1 MSIGNV
7 TNEYKTLVEALEK
20 NGYDASKYFDKKVA
34 SIIISGNRVIGLNN
48 VQGVKLTPTQIE
60 NGVMVDMEIEEGVVL
75 PIPIHVCTGYVEKNG
90 LQNVIFNIRVRRNA
104 KVKFTAHCVF
114 PQAEDFTHNAISNV
128 VVESG
133 AIMEYVDEHFHS
145 ELGTINLRTITN
157 AEVQDGGIYKNS
169 FNLTK
174 TRVGKLYVEMN
185 LDLKAKA
192 VGELV
197 SKVKGTKNDVI
208 EIKEVLNLNGEY
220 ARGIAKST
228 VVALDETKANIV
240 NIAYGNAPYSTGH
253 VECNEITK
261 GNKVDVK
268 TEPILKVVNDLSE
281 LTHEASIG
289 RVNKRQLETLMAK
302 GLTEEEATELII
314 KGILQ

>member
-1 MSIGNV
+1 MSMNIAD
-7 TNEYKTLVEALEK
+7 EYKQIVQTLEK

-48 VQGVKLTPTQIE
+48 VPGVKLTPTQIE
-60 NGVMVDMEIEEGVVL
+60 NGVQVDMEIEEGITL
-75 PIPIHVCTGYVEKNG
+75 PIPIHVCTGYVEKKG
-90 LQNVIFNIRVRRNA
+90 LQNIIFNIRIKKNA

-114 PQAEDFTHNAISNV
+114 PQVEEFTHNAISNI
-128 VVESG
+128 VVEEG
-133 AIMEYVDEHFHS
+133 AVMEYADEHFHS
-145 ELGTINLRTITN
+145 DLGTINLKTITN
-157 AEVQDGGIYKNS
+157 AKVEKGGIYKNS
-169 FNLTK
+169 FALTK

-185 LDLKAKA
+185 LNLGEQA

-208 EIKEVLNLNGEY
+208 EIKETLNLNGIRS
-220 ARGIAKST
+220 RGIAKST

-240 NIAYGNAPYSTGH
+240 NIAYGNAPYSYGH

-261 GNKVDVK
+261 GDKVDVK
-268 TEPILKVVNDLSE
+268 TEPILKVVNDLAE

-289 RVNKRQLETLMAK
+289 RVNRRQLETLMAK